1 MALFVGLHLQ
11 FSRGR
16 VLGGVDE
23 LLTIMTQK
31 ILGAAPECR
40 SMYPHRIQKCAVVEK
55 PGQ

>member
-23 LLTIMTQK
+23 LLTIMPQK